1 MVVNRTEAQIFF
13 LFLGW
18 RLSVAVGAVGSGN
31 GNCKEGKTTA
41 PSHGTLHRVSLP
53 SFSTA
58 AVPCTLLTECG
69 IGMTIIKS

>member
-1 MVVNRTEAQIFF
+1 MVVNRTEAQIFS

-41 PSHGTLHRVSLP
+41 PTTAPSHGTLHGVSLP

-58 AVPCTLLTECG
+58 AVP
-69 IGMTIIKS
+69 